1 MSDKLEITG
10 KILSKREFHGA
21 RSNQE
26 YLLVEDSSSGK
37 KYPIY
42 ISLDRSSS
50 LHARKFRKETFEVGD
65 VVAIKGKTQKLV
77 SKSVAG
83 MDIILE
89 SDLDHKDAGLMAYAV
104 VLVPQEMSKVTE

>member
-1 MSDKLEITG
+1 MAEKLDITG

-37 KYPIY
+37 KYPVY

-104 VLVPQEMSKVTE
+104 VLVPQEMSKVAE

>member
-1 MSDKLEITG
+1 MAEKLEIAG

-26 YLLVEDSSSGK
+26 YLLVEDVASGK
-37 KYPIY
+37 KYPVY

-89 SDLDHKDAGLMAYAV
+89 SDLEHKDAGLMAYAV
-104 VLVPQEMSKVTE
+104 VLVPQEMSKVVG

>member
-1 MSDKLEITG
+1 VADKLEITG
-10 KILSKREFHGA
+10 RILSKNEFHGA

-26 YLLVEDSSSGK
+26 YLLVEDESSGK
-37 KYPIY
+37 KYPVY

-65 VVAIKGKTQKLV
+65 VVVIKGKTQKLV

-83 MDIILE
+83 MDVIQE
-89 SDLDHKDAGLMAYAV
+89 SDLEHKDAGLMAYAV
-104 VLVPQEMSKVTE
+104 VLVPQEMTKVIE